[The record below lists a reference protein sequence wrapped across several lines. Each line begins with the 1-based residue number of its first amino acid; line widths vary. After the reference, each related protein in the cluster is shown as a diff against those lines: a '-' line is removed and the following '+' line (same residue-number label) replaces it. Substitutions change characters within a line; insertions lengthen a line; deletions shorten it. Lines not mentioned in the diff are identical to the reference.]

1 MYQISTKVGVLGF
14 AENPDYCFKLP
25 ISGAPQVI
33 GRRERA
39 RRETATGVIYHGS
52 IYNLPGHNDFD
63 GETVMVSEIDAGT
76 VLNAQRDA
84 IAAQKE
90 QSNAIEDA
98 LCEEDTA
105 AAARIAAIED
115 ALCELDK
122 EETV

>member
-1 MYQISTKVGVLGF
+1 MYQITTQTGVIGYTD
-14 AENPDYCFKLP
+14 APNYCYKLP
-25 ISGAPQVI
+25 SGSAQII
-33 GRRERA
+33 GKRERA
-39 RRETATGVIYHGS
+39 RGATAAGVIHGGVV
-52 IYNLPGHNDFD
+52 YNLPGHADFD
-63 GETVMVSEIDAGT
+63 AETATVSEIDAGAVAT
-76 VLNAQRDA
+76 QQRDA

>member
-1 MYQISTKVGVLGF
+1 MYQITSTSGVIGYT
-14 AENPDYCFKLP
+14 ETPEYCYKLS
-25 ISGAPQVI
+25 SGSPQVL
-33 GRRERA
+33 RFRDRA
-39 RRETATGVIYHGS
+39 KAAGVVFAGKV
-52 IYNLPGHNDFD
+52 YNLPGHADFD
-63 GETVMVSEIDAGT
+63 AETATVSEIDAGAVAT
-76 VLNAQRDA
+76 QQRDA